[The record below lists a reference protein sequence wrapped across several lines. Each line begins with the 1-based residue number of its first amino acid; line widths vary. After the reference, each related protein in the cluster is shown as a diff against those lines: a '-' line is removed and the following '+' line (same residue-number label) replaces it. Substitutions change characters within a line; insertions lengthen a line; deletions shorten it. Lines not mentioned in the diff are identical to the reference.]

1 MTGRHQYYPDHY
13 RLADWLPVSKKEITE
28 RGWDQ
33 PDIILISGDAYVDHP
48 SFGAAVI
55 GRVLEKKGYKVA
67 LVPQPNWR
75 DDLRDFTK
83 LGKPKLF
90 FGITSGN
97 MDSMVNH
104 YTANRRLRSND
115 AYSPGNQAGFRPDR
129 AVSVYSRIVR
139 NLYPDT
145 LIIAGGIEASLRRL
159 AHYDYWDDCVKP
171 SLLDEGN
178 IDFIVYGNGERP
190 ILELAGRISQGA
202 TPGQLRDIRQIG
214 YRSDSIEFE
223 KPWPE
228 RSTTTLYSFEEVVY
242 DKVKYAMNFR
252 LIEEESNVVESARL
266 AQRHQDHYAV
276 INPPFEPAT
285 IDEMDA
291 WHELPYTRLPHPRY
305 WTRPLIPAF
314 EMIRFSVNTHRG
326 CFGGCSFCTIS
337 AHQGKHVTSRSEES
351 ILCEIRQIVKMPGF
365 KGYLSDLGGPSA
377 NMYRMEPFNP
387 LLCRRCKKPSCA
399 YPSICKNLNISHK
412 YLLAL
417 MKKTRQVPGVK
428 KAFISS
434 GIRYDLFLHDRRHED
449 PSLLEYPVEL
459 ITHHI
464 SGRLKVAPE
473 HTCGPVLGVMR
484 KPGFDKFVRLK
495 QIFDTVNRKNDSK
508 QQLIPYFISSH
519 PGCTLE
525 DMVELALETRSLN
538 LHTEQVQDFTPTPM
552 TLATAMFYTGLDP
565 YTLEPV
571 FVATKS
577 DEKLDQKSLFFWR
590 TTAERQRI
598 IRRLREMGRDELVE
612 ALLGRPQKLKH
623 VKTRHRQSRN
633 K

>member
-1 MTGRHQYYPDHY
+1 MTGRHQYYPDQY

-55 GRVLEKKGYKVA
+55 GRVLEKRGYKVA

-83 LGKPKLF
+83 LGNPKLF

-171 SLLDEGN
+171 SLLGEGN

-223 KPWPE
+223 GPWPE
-228 RSTTTLYSFEEVVY
+228 SSTTTLYSFEEVVH
-242 DKVKYAMNFR
+242 DKVKYARNFR

-266 AQRHQDHYAV
+266 IQRYQDHYVV

-305 WTRPLIPAF
+305 WTKPLIPAF

-337 AHQGKHVTSRSEES
+337 AH
-351 ILCEIRQIVKMPGF
+351 
-365 KGYLSDLGGPSA
+365 
-377 NMYRMEPFNP
+377 
-387 LLCRRCKKPSCA
+387 
-399 YPSICKNLNISHK
+399 
-412 YLLAL
+412 
-417 MKKTRQVPGVK
+417 
-428 KAFISS
+428 
-434 GIRYDLFLHDRRHED
+434 
-449 PSLLEYPVEL
+449 
-459 ITHHI
+459 
-464 SGRLKVAPE
+464 
-473 HTCGPVLGVMR
+473 
-484 KPGFDKFVRLK
+484 
-495 QIFDTVNRKNDSK
+495 
-508 QQLIPYFISSH
+508 
-519 PGCTLE
+519 
-525 DMVELALETRSLN
+525 
-538 LHTEQVQDFTPTPM
+538 
-552 TLATAMFYTGLDP
+552 
-565 YTLEPV
+565 
-571 FVATKS
+571 
-577 DEKLDQKSLFFWR
+577 
-590 TTAERQRI
+590 
-598 IRRLREMGRDELVE
+598 
-612 ALLGRPQKLKH
+612 
-623 VKTRHRQSRN
+623 
-633 K
+633 